1 MGLPEIRVIWIAR
14 GFPMRFPFSHSGG
27 IAGPVGAFLV
37 LGMALGAQAQ
47 APPQDDSMP
56 PPGPP
61 PQAVFQNRIPPDQMA
76 FLGSYTGM
84 TTKEIRNDKRFKA
97 LVKEITPRTVYHYG
111 RDMGLDAT
119 IDIMLASTPLPVE
132 IRAGRFVTIGSHG
145 GTYLS
150 GRGFLWFDLQQGI
163 GLGGVYFHPVNGE
176 PTPTLAIF
184 SRQLKDTEL
193 GISQLPPD
201 FQMDMERWSEM
212 ANLPPVTVRYLV
224 PENGRKY
231 VLLHDE
237 DYCGAAPGMPAP
249 PPDICQQMNAD
260 AADADMNGAYF
271 MKESGNAANATAWR
285 LRPDQVAWIGM
296 RQSTCG
302 AALGCR
308 IAITRRRTMVLLRH

>member
-1 MGLPEIRVIWIAR
+1 MGFFTDELGRIAR
-14 GFPMRFPFSHSGG
+14 F
-27 IAGPVGAFLV
+27 AGLLATLALTATLGA
-37 LGMALGAQAQ
+37 GAQAGQ
-47 APPQDDSMP
+47 QDDSMP

-61 PQAVFQNRIPPDQMA
+61 PPAVFQNRIPAEQMA
-76 FLGSYTGM
+76 FLSSYAGK
-84 TTKEIRNDKRFKA
+84 TTKEIPKDKRFKA
-97 LVKEITPRTVYHYG
+97 LVKAITPRTVYHYG
-111 RDMGLDAT
+111 RDMGLEET
-119 IDIMLASTPLPVE
+119 IGIMLDSAPLPVK

-150 GRGFLWFDLQQGI
+150 GRGFLWFDMQEGI

-184 SRQLKDTEL
+184 SRQLKDQEL

-201 FQMDMERWSEM
+201 FQQDMERWSEI
-212 ANLPPVTVRYLV
+212 ANLPEVTVRYLV
-224 PENGRKY
+224 PANGRKY

-237 DYCGAAPGMPAP
+237 DYCGVAPGMPPP

-285 LRPDQVAWIGM
+285 LAPDQAAWIGM
-296 RQSTCG
+296 RQARCG
-302 AALGCR
+302 AGLECR
-308 IAITRRRTMVLLRH
+308 IVITRRRTRALLRH